1 MNTYNNF
8 SYSKHTLFS
17 KRGIMAIIS
26 KTSMVCM
33 IILFFPFFLS
43 FFKVVKVFIY
53 SAKNI
58 HPKLNHKMK
67 SKIFILTPF

>member
-1 MNTYNNF
+1 
-8 SYSKHTLFS
+8 
-17 KRGIMAIIS
+17 MAIIS